1 MSLRLLILILC
12 SLLGF
17 TVKAQQYRFADIELT
32 AKTKKTPFEVAE
44 VQVDSITGR
53 ITITGKVDP
62 KTGIAPKVTL
72 PKGRDYV
79 ITDSQGKVYQLDES
93 GKVTAKGTREQGTQL
108 AQQAGK
114 GDSKNPPISNKHFK
128 VEWLFNDELANDT
141 NGEIP
146 YKALVKG
153 KTSSFELRIHPADTT
168 QYDFFFHTENGV
180 KVEAES
186 KGEGLY
192 KITRK
197 GAFDFA
203 QEELWV
209 VAKEKKDKKGKKEEL
224 IGKCI
229 LVHLSPK
236 EVNVALIPT
245 QSGQNLQEAIAQ
257 VQQIYEKVGVTLHI
271 TTEKPFDISDQLKN
285 GTLPTENEF
294 GDLSTYSP
302 EQNAVIAKFTTN
314 RKPKDNTYY
323 IFLVND
329 GTGDHGYMRLGGQ
342 YGFVYSTNA
351 RTIAHELGHGIF
363 KLEHPFK
370 GKNADKGKTTA
381 LMDYNEGQDF
391 FYRDWKQ
398 INDPKVKLYAFQK
411 QSEGELKG
419 GVVIIAGSTDG
430 SSIKFD
436 ITKSCKSFF
445 VANKIVSFNDNEI
458 EKIKELSISK
468 SGVLQYVTDEKDN
481 KYYPTQYVETKNN
494 EIKARGGIAFLL
506 CTDCIDG
513 VTTVNRSKVYSNI
526 DRKYIIADF
535 TNRGKDCLEGEEILV
550 REGNTYICKTLS
562 KRDCSL
568 NKGLNIGNGNGNG
581 GTVYSLIADE
591 KLSKNLA
598 EKLYS
603 IVAKNTKN
611 TITGE
616 NHHLN
621 TRILL
626 SHKNILEN
634 TAKIAVHNENGKAQL
649 HVGNEKVAINPDE
662 IVFWIEYDGS
672 NKKISVKEVVV
683 GDNFDQNLRKTLK
696 QWDEKFQYEQAS
708 FFGKLFYIG
717 KDLTDFGFT
726 AAYDLFDM
734 LGSGIG
740 KLKIPESVWD
750 CKASNYNPIYAEVF
764 SYLNLSGYVNLI
776 TEQIAGEESNL
787 SKAQKE
793 ASQANFALFCGMYNG
808 LIDVVKTVPDLGKLL
823 SSFGS
828 SKGRENN
835 SKFVQQLENIEVTD
849 DNGNVIYGKGLGF
862 GKLWFLFK
870 EGISDQFSKD
880 NPCKKN
886 EFIGSIAGPI
896 IVLCFGDVAASE
908 SVLAKIGSTSLKAL
922 QFCNRIGDPLRYI
935 GISIRYVKNA
945 SGKLL
950 IVFRNATGKVAERL
964 ESGLYRVR
972 VLVNNTERLEDVSE
986 DVAEE
991 LFNGRTAPIGGDTN
1005 ARLAHT
1011 AEDIAEDTAE
1021 KVTKELLE
1029 KAESLVK
1036 KARSEASK
1044 FANDSK
1050 VINKVAEFLSNKKA
1064 LEAIGGEEG
1073 LEAIIRANVRAGC
1086 STCGK
1091 ATTSFLKNMDEYL
1104 DDVLDFVSKYKEV
1117 DGFDDVIREL
1127 KKLNKDNSPN
1137 YAVEGAAFML
1147 SKMRKTSEITPQ
1159 SVKRFDAR
1167 FESKEIDCSNC
1178 RFDIELFQKNVGD
1191 LKYLEY
1197 KSYID
1202 ASKISLNQFQ
1212 SYLQSVNT
1220 LGELR
1225 YVFDISKISASKIKG
1240 GIKKFFTN
1248 NEDEIFK
1255 TIWKNKN
1262 LRDNLFNT
1270 SNYPKNISQ
1279 NKLKE
1284 LMKEDFHQLISKQES
1299 QLYKIIKVE

>member
-1 MSLRLLILILC
+1 MDIDRVKSIYSKIGVTLDITWAAPFDITPYLTNGVLETKDVFGDLTDYSPSQQALINAY
-12 SLLGF
+12 
-17 TVKAQQYRFADIELT
+17 KA
-32 AKTKKTPFEVAE
+32 
-44 VQVDSITGR
+44 
-53 ITITGKVDP
+53 TGKV
-62 KTGIAPKVTL
+62 T
-72 PKGRDYV
+72 
-79 ITDSQGKVYQLDES
+79 
-93 GKVTAKGTREQGTQL
+93 
-108 AQQAGK
+108 
-114 GDSKNPPISNKHFK
+114 
-128 VEWLFNDELANDT
+128 NDT
-141 NGEIP
+141 YYVFITNA
-146 YKALVKG
+146 K
-153 KTSSFELRIHPADTT
+153 SST
-168 QYDFFFHTENGV
+168 
-180 KVEAES
+180 
-186 KGEGLY
+186 
-192 KITRK
+192 
-197 GAFDFA
+197 
-203 QEELWV
+203 
-209 VAKEKKDKKGKKEEL
+209 
-224 IGKCI
+224 
-229 LVHLSPK
+229 
-236 EVNVALIPT
+236 
-245 QSGQNLQEAIAQ
+245 GQ
-257 VQQIYEKVGVTLHI
+257 G
-271 TTEKPFDISDQLKN
+271 
-285 GTLPTENEF
+285 
-294 GDLSTYSP
+294 
-302 EQNAVIAKFTTN
+302 
-314 RKPKDNTYY
+314 
-323 IFLVND
+323 
-329 GTGDHGYMRLGGQ
+329 GYMALGGQ
-342 YGFVYSTNA
+342 FGFVFDQTE
-351 RTIAHELGHGIF
+351 RTLAHELGHGIF
-363 KLEHPFK
+363 KLAHPFK
-370 GKNADKGKTTA
+370 KKQQGNVPS
-381 LMDYNEGQDF
+381 LMDYTSDENLLF
-391 FYRDWKQ
+391 ADWKQ
-398 INDPKVKLYAFQK
+398 INDPAFKIGIFQG

-445 VANKIVSFNDNEI
+445 VANKIVSFNDNET

-550 REGNTYICKTLS
+550 REGDTYICKTLS

-581 GTVYSLIADE
+581 GTIYSLIADE

-603 IVAKNTKN
+603 IVARNTTN

-634 TAKIAVHNENGKAQL
+634 TAKISVHNENGKDQL
-649 HVGNEKVAINPDE
+649 YVGNEKVAINPDE

-672 NKKISVKEVVV
+672 NDKISVKEVVV
-683 GDNFDQNLRKTLK
+683 GDNFDQDLRKTLK

-717 KDLTDFGFT
+717 KDITDFHFT
-726 AAYDLFDM
+726 VFYDLFDM

-823 SSFGS
+823 YSFGS
-828 SKGRENN
+828 SKGRANN

-922 QFCNRIGDPLRYI
+922 QFCDRIADPFRYM
-935 GISIRYVKNA
+935 GISIRYIKNA

-1011 AEDIAEDTAE
+1011 AEDTAE

-1147 SKMRKTSEITPQ
+1147 GKMRKTSEITPQ

>member
-1 MSLRLLILILC
+1 MDIDRVKSIYSKIGVTLDITWAAPFDITPYLTNGVLETKDVFGDLTDYSPSQQALINAY
-12 SLLGF
+12 
-17 TVKAQQYRFADIELT
+17 KA
-32 AKTKKTPFEVAE
+32 
-44 VQVDSITGR
+44 
-53 ITITGKVDP
+53 TGKV
-62 KTGIAPKVTL
+62 T
-72 PKGRDYV
+72 
-79 ITDSQGKVYQLDES
+79 
-93 GKVTAKGTREQGTQL
+93 
-108 AQQAGK
+108 
-114 GDSKNPPISNKHFK
+114 
-128 VEWLFNDELANDT
+128 NDT
-141 NGEIP
+141 YYVFITNA
-146 YKALVKG
+146 K
-153 KTSSFELRIHPADTT
+153 SST
-168 QYDFFFHTENGV
+168 
-180 KVEAES
+180 
-186 KGEGLY
+186 
-192 KITRK
+192 
-197 GAFDFA
+197 
-203 QEELWV
+203 
-209 VAKEKKDKKGKKEEL
+209 
-224 IGKCI
+224 
-229 LVHLSPK
+229 
-236 EVNVALIPT
+236 
-245 QSGQNLQEAIAQ
+245 GQ
-257 VQQIYEKVGVTLHI
+257 G
-271 TTEKPFDISDQLKN
+271 
-285 GTLPTENEF
+285 
-294 GDLSTYSP
+294 
-302 EQNAVIAKFTTN
+302 
-314 RKPKDNTYY
+314 
-323 IFLVND
+323 
-329 GTGDHGYMRLGGQ
+329 GYMALGGQ
-342 YGFVYSTNA
+342 FGFVFDQTE
-351 RTIAHELGHGIF
+351 RTLAHELGHGIF
-363 KLEHPFK
+363 KLAHPFK
-370 GKNADKGKTTA
+370 KKQQGNVPS
-381 LMDYNEGQDF
+381 LMDYTSDENLLF
-391 FYRDWKQ
+391 ADWKQ
-398 INDPKVKLYAFQK
+398 INDPAFKIGIFQG

-445 VANKIVSFNDNEI
+445 VANKIVSFNDNET

-468 SGVLQYVTDEKDN
+468 SGFLQYVTDEKDN

-535 TNRGKDCLEGEEILV
+535 TNRGKDCLQGEEILV
-550 REGNTYICKTLS
+550 REGDTYICKTLS

-581 GTVYSLIADE
+581 GTIYSLIADE

-603 IVAKNTKN
+603 IVARNTTN

-634 TAKIAVHNENGKAQL
+634 TAKISVHNENGKDQL
-649 HVGNEKVAINPDE
+649 YVGNEKVAINPDE

-672 NKKISVKEVVV
+672 NDKISVKEVVV
-683 GDNFDQNLRKTLK
+683 GDNFDQDLRKTLK

-717 KDLTDFGFT
+717 KDITDFHFT
-726 AAYDLFDM
+726 VFYDLFDM

-823 SSFGS
+823 YSFGS
-828 SKGRENN
+828 SKGRANN

-922 QFCNRIGDPLRYI
+922 QFCDRIADPFRYM
-935 GISIRYVKNA
+935 GISIRYIKNA

-1011 AEDIAEDTAE
+1011 AEDTAE

-1147 SKMRKTSEITPQ
+1147 GKMRKTSEITPQ

-1225 YVFDISKISASKIKG
+1225 YVFDISKISASKTKG

>member
-1 MSLRLLILILC
+1 M
-12 SLLGF
+12 
-17 TVKAQQYRFADIELT
+17 
-32 AKTKKTPFEVAE
+32 
-44 VQVDSITGR
+44 
-53 ITITGKVDP
+53 
-62 KTGIAPKVTL
+62 
-72 PKGRDYV
+72 
-79 ITDSQGKVYQLDES
+79 
-93 GKVTAKGTREQGTQL
+93 
-108 AQQAGK
+108 
-114 GDSKNPPISNKHFK
+114 
-128 VEWLFNDELANDT
+128 
-141 NGEIP
+141 
-146 YKALVKG
+146 
-153 KTSSFELRIHPADTT
+153 
-168 QYDFFFHTENGV
+168 
-180 KVEAES
+180 
-186 KGEGLY
+186 
-192 KITRK
+192 
-197 GAFDFA
+197 
-203 QEELWV
+203 
-209 VAKEKKDKKGKKEEL
+209 
-224 IGKCI
+224 
-229 LVHLSPK
+229 
-236 EVNVALIPT
+236 
-245 QSGQNLQEAIAQ
+245 
-257 VQQIYEKVGVTLHI
+257 
-271 TTEKPFDISDQLKN
+271 
-285 GTLPTENEF
+285 PTENEF

-314 RKPKDNTYY
+314 RKPKENTYY

-329 GTGDHGYMRLGGQ
+329 GTGNHGYMRLGGQ
-342 YGFVYSTNA
+342 YGFVYLSPTLSQGEGVA

-568 NKGLNIGNGNGNG
+568 NKGLNIGSGNGNG
-581 GTVYSLIADE
+581 GTIYSLIADE

-634 TAKIAVHNENGKAQL
+634 TAKISVHNENGKDQL
-649 HVGNEKVAINPDE
+649 YVGNEKVAINPDE

-672 NKKISVKEVVV
+672 DKKISVKEVVV

-776 TEQIAGEESNL
+776 TEQIAGKESNL

-828 SKGRENN
+828 SKGRANN
-835 SKFVQQLENIEVTD
+835 SKFVQQLENIEITD

-896 IVLCFGDVAASE
+896 IVLCFGDVAAGE

-922 QFCNRIGDPLRYI
+922 QFCDRLTDPFRYM
-935 GISIRYVKNA
+935 GISIRYIKNA

-1021 KVTKELLE
+1021 KTAKEVAEEYAKSERLLRE
-1029 KAESLVK
+1029 RVDNPDSSNALFRNAEAVNALTRLRNNPILRK
-1036 KARSEASK
+1036 LGLTDEIASK
-1044 FANDSK
+1044 LKGAENLSFTQIIDNLENFARKIVDNNVELKDFNKVLRQLTEGGGKSDGANWVITYITKHIGEFKGRKLVFEEFNSTTLGGRFIDVTDETIVRSK
-1050 VINKVAEFLSNKKA
+1050 VFYEFKSVKTVPPKDFTEQFMKDLSNADNLSQIKWIFNGSKNPVDFKKNM
-1064 LEAIGGEEG
+1064 LEAIDKLPLTED
-1073 LEAIIRANVRAGC
+1073 LARKFLQNVR
-1086 STCGK
+1086 K
-1091 ATTSFLKNMDEYL
+1091 PNKQKLLE
-1104 DDVLDFVSKYKEV
+1104 
-1117 DGFDDVIREL
+1117 EL
-1127 KKLNKDNSPN
+1127 NSN
-1137 YAVEGAAFML
+1137 FEKIFIL
-1147 SKMRKTSEITPQ
+1147 
-1159 SVKRFDAR
+1159 VK
-1167 FESKEIDCSNC
+1167 
-1178 RFDIELFQKNVGD
+1178 
-1191 LKYLEY
+1191 
-1197 KSYID
+1197 
-1202 ASKISLNQFQ
+1202 
-1212 SYLQSVNT
+1212 
-1220 LGELR
+1220 
-1225 YVFDISKISASKIKG
+1225 
-1240 GIKKFFTN
+1240 
-1248 NEDEIFK
+1248 
-1255 TIWKNKN
+1255 
-1262 LRDNLFNT
+1262 
-1270 SNYPKNISQ
+1270 
-1279 NKLKE
+1279 
-1284 LMKEDFHQLISKQES
+1284 
-1299 QLYKIIKVE
+1299 

>member
-1 MSLRLLILILC
+1 M
-12 SLLGF
+12 
-17 TVKAQQYRFADIELT
+17 
-32 AKTKKTPFEVAE
+32 
-44 VQVDSITGR
+44 
-53 ITITGKVDP
+53 
-62 KTGIAPKVTL
+62 
-72 PKGRDYV
+72 
-79 ITDSQGKVYQLDES
+79 
-93 GKVTAKGTREQGTQL
+93 
-108 AQQAGK
+108 
-114 GDSKNPPISNKHFK
+114 
-128 VEWLFNDELANDT
+128 
-141 NGEIP
+141 
-146 YKALVKG
+146 
-153 KTSSFELRIHPADTT
+153 
-168 QYDFFFHTENGV
+168 
-180 KVEAES
+180 
-186 KGEGLY
+186 
-192 KITRK
+192 
-197 GAFDFA
+197 
-203 QEELWV
+203 
-209 VAKEKKDKKGKKEEL
+209 
-224 IGKCI
+224 
-229 LVHLSPK
+229 
-236 EVNVALIPT
+236 
-245 QSGQNLQEAIAQ
+245 
-257 VQQIYEKVGVTLHI
+257 
-271 TTEKPFDISDQLKN
+271 
-285 GTLPTENEF
+285 PTENEF

-342 YGFVYSTNA
+342 YGFVYSANA

-468 SGVLQYVTDEKDN
+468 NGVLQYVTDEKDN

-611 TITGE
+611 SITGE

-626 SHKNILEN
+626 SHKNILAN
-634 TAKIAVHNENGKAQL
+634 TAKISVHNENGKDQL
-649 HVGNEKVAINPDE
+649 YVGNEKVAINPDE
-662 IVFWIEYDGS
+662 IVFWIEYDSS
-672 NKKISVKEVVV
+672 NDKISVKEVVV
-683 GDNFDQNLRKTLK
+683 GDNLDQDLRKTLK

-717 KDLTDFGFT
+717 KDITDFHFT
-726 AAYDLFDM
+726 AFYDLFDM

-828 SKGRENN
+828 SKGRANN

-849 DNGNVIYGKGLGF
+849 DEGNVIYSKGLGF

-908 SVLAKIGSTSLKAL
+908 SIIAKIGSTSLKAL
-922 QFCNRIGDPLRYI
+922 QFCDRIADPFRYM
-935 GISIRYVKNA
+935 GISIRYIKNA
-945 SGKLL
+945 SGKLM

-964 ESGLYRVR
+964 QNGLYRVR

-986 DVAEE
+986 NVAEE

-1021 KVTKELLE
+1021 KTAKEVAEEYAKSERLLR
-1029 KAESLVK
+1029 ESVNN
-1036 KARSEASK
+1036 SEASNAL
-1044 FANDSK
+1044 FN
-1050 VINKVAEFLSNKKA
+1050 NKNAVNALTKA
-1064 LEAIGGEEG
+1064 RNNPI
-1073 LEAIIRANVRAGC
+1073 
-1086 STCGK
+1086 
-1091 ATTSFLKNMDEYL
+1091 
-1104 DDVLDFVSKYKEV
+1104 
-1117 DGFDDVIREL
+1117 L
-1127 KKLNKDNSPN
+1127 KKLGFTDEILASLRASGKGEFSYEKILDKLLSIAKKIEDNPNTTLEDFYEKVIYKLNKNSKATNSQRIGAEGVLKAVDDEFDNLLKGKI
-1137 YAVEGAAFML
+1137 V
-1147 SKMRKTSEITPQ
+1147 
-1159 SVKRFDAR
+1159 R
-1167 FESKEIDCSNC
+1167 FENSVENIRGTKSYEDLNVEIVTFDGTKTAYRIEVKNCPTCVDTNIIREQFIERDLFNATDISQIKWRIYGQNFTKQHFEKFLKENKEAIKKLGKEKISKLLKEN
-1178 RFDIELFQKNVGD
+1178 KMD
-1191 LKYLEY
+1191 LKMTIENYTDRL
-1197 KSYID
+1197 I
-1202 ASKISLNQFQ
+1202 N
-1212 SYLQSVNT
+1212 
-1220 LGELR
+1220 ELIEKN
-1225 YVFDISKISASKIKG
+1225 YVQ
-1240 GIKKFFTN
+1240 
-1248 NEDEIFK
+1248 IF
-1255 TIWKNKN
+1255 
-1262 LRDNLFNT
+1262 L
-1270 SNYPKNISQ
+1270 
-1279 NKLKE
+1279 
-1284 LMKEDFHQLISKQES
+1284 
-1299 QLYKIIKVE
+1299 

>member
-1 MSLRLLILILC
+1 M
-12 SLLGF
+12 
-17 TVKAQQYRFADIELT
+17 
-32 AKTKKTPFEVAE
+32 
-44 VQVDSITGR
+44 
-53 ITITGKVDP
+53 
-62 KTGIAPKVTL
+62 
-72 PKGRDYV
+72 
-79 ITDSQGKVYQLDES
+79 
-93 GKVTAKGTREQGTQL
+93 
-108 AQQAGK
+108 
-114 GDSKNPPISNKHFK
+114 
-128 VEWLFNDELANDT
+128 
-141 NGEIP
+141 
-146 YKALVKG
+146 
-153 KTSSFELRIHPADTT
+153 
-168 QYDFFFHTENGV
+168 
-180 KVEAES
+180 
-186 KGEGLY
+186 
-192 KITRK
+192 
-197 GAFDFA
+197 
-203 QEELWV
+203 
-209 VAKEKKDKKGKKEEL
+209 
-224 IGKCI
+224 
-229 LVHLSPK
+229 
-236 EVNVALIPT
+236 
-245 QSGQNLQEAIAQ
+245 
-257 VQQIYEKVGVTLHI
+257 
-271 TTEKPFDISDQLKN
+271 
-285 GTLPTENEF
+285 PTENEF

-302 EQNAVIAKFTTN
+302 EQNAVIAKFATN

-329 GTGDHGYMRLGGQ
+329 GTGNHGYMRLGGQ
-342 YGFVYSTNA
+342 YGFVYSANA

-370 GKNADKGKTTA
+370 GKNADKGKTSA

-562 KRDCSL
+562 KKDCSL
-568 NKGLNIGNGNGNG
+568 NKGLNIGNGNGNS
-581 GTVYSLIADE
+581 GTIYSLIADE

-603 IVAKNTKN
+603 IVSKNTKN
-611 TITGE
+611 SITGE

-626 SHKNILEN
+626 SDKNILAN
-634 TAKIAVHNENGKAQL
+634 TAKISVHNENGKDQL
-649 HVGNEKVAINPDE
+649 YVGNEKVAINPDE

-672 NKKISVKEVVV
+672 DKKISVKEVVV
-683 GDNFDQNLRKTLK
+683 GDNFDQNLRKILK

-740 KLKIPESVWD
+740 KLKIPESVWN

-835 SKFVQQLENIEVTD
+835 SKFVQRLENIEVTD

-1011 AEDIAEDTAE
+1011 AEDTAE
-1021 KVTKELLE
+1021 KTAKEVAEEYAKSEKLLRE
-1029 KAESLVK
+1029 RVDNPDSSNALFRNAEAVNALTRLRNNPILRK
-1036 KARSEASK
+1036 LGLTDEIASK
-1044 FANDSK
+1044 LKGAENLSFTQIIDNLENFARKIVDNNVELKDFNKVLRQLTEGGGKSDGANWVITYITKHIGEFKGRKLVFEEFNSTTLGGRFIDVTDETIVRSK
-1050 VINKVAEFLSNKKA
+1050 VFYEFKSVKTVPPKDFTEQFMKDLSNADNLSQIKWIFNGSKNPVDFKKNM
-1064 LEAIGGEEG
+1064 LEAIDKLPLTEN
-1073 LEAIIRANVRAGC
+1073 LAKKILRTVDNP
-1086 STCGK
+1086 
-1091 ATTSFLKNMDEYL
+1091 TSKD
-1104 DDVLDFVSKYKEV
+1104 
-1117 DGFDDVIREL
+1117 L
-1127 KKLNKDNSPN
+1127 KKHLIKN
-1137 YAVEGAAFML
+1137 
-1147 SKMRKTSEITPQ
+1147 
-1159 SVKRFDAR
+1159 
-1167 FESKEIDCSNC
+1167 FE
-1178 RFDIELFQKNVGD
+1178 V
-1191 LKYLEY
+1191 
-1197 KSYID
+1197 
-1202 ASKISLNQFQ
+1202 
-1212 SYLQSVNT
+1212 
-1220 LGELR
+1220 
-1225 YVFDISKISASKIKG
+1225 
-1240 GIKKFFTN
+1240 
-1248 NEDEIFK
+1248 IFK
-1255 TIWKNKN
+1255 
-1262 LRDNLFNT
+1262 
-1270 SNYPKNISQ
+1270 
-1279 NKLKE
+1279 
-1284 LMKEDFHQLISKQES
+1284 
-1299 QLYKIIKVE
+1299 KID

>member
-1 MSLRLLILILC
+1 MPTSENTSMDIDRVKSIYSKIGVTLDITWAAPFDITPYLTNGVLETKDVFGDLTDYSPSQQALINAY
-12 SLLGF
+12 
-17 TVKAQQYRFADIELT
+17 KA
-32 AKTKKTPFEVAE
+32 
-44 VQVDSITGR
+44 
-53 ITITGKVDP
+53 TGKV
-62 KTGIAPKVTL
+62 T
-72 PKGRDYV
+72 
-79 ITDSQGKVYQLDES
+79 
-93 GKVTAKGTREQGTQL
+93 
-108 AQQAGK
+108 
-114 GDSKNPPISNKHFK
+114 
-128 VEWLFNDELANDT
+128 NDT
-141 NGEIP
+141 YYVFITNA
-146 YKALVKG
+146 K
-153 KTSSFELRIHPADTT
+153 SST
-168 QYDFFFHTENGV
+168 
-180 KVEAES
+180 
-186 KGEGLY
+186 
-192 KITRK
+192 
-197 GAFDFA
+197 
-203 QEELWV
+203 
-209 VAKEKKDKKGKKEEL
+209 
-224 IGKCI
+224 
-229 LVHLSPK
+229 
-236 EVNVALIPT
+236 
-245 QSGQNLQEAIAQ
+245 GQ
-257 VQQIYEKVGVTLHI
+257 G
-271 TTEKPFDISDQLKN
+271 
-285 GTLPTENEF
+285 
-294 GDLSTYSP
+294 
-302 EQNAVIAKFTTN
+302 
-314 RKPKDNTYY
+314 
-323 IFLVND
+323 
-329 GTGDHGYMRLGGQ
+329 GYMALGGQ
-342 YGFVYSTNA
+342 FGFVFDQTE
-351 RTIAHELGHGIF
+351 RTLAHELGHGIF
-363 KLEHPFK
+363 KLAHPFK
-370 GKNADKGKTTA
+370 KKQQGNVPS
-381 LMDYNEGQDF
+381 LMDYTSDENLLF
-391 FYRDWKQ
+391 ADWKQ
-398 INDPKVKLYAFQK
+398 INDPAFKIGIFQG

-445 VANKIVSFNDNEI
+445 VANKIVSFNDNET

-550 REGNTYICKTLS
+550 REGDTYICKTLS

-581 GTVYSLIADE
+581 GTIYSLIADE

-603 IVAKNTKN
+603 IVARNTTN

-634 TAKIAVHNENGKAQL
+634 TAKISVHNENGKDQL
-649 HVGNEKVAINPDE
+649 YVGNEKVAINPDE

-672 NKKISVKEVVV
+672 NDKISVKEVVV
-683 GDNFDQNLRKTLK
+683 GDNFDQDLRKTLK

-717 KDLTDFGFT
+717 KDITDFHFT
-726 AAYDLFDM
+726 VFYDLFDM

-823 SSFGS
+823 YSFGS
-828 SKGRENN
+828 SKGRANN

-922 QFCNRIGDPLRYI
+922 QFCDRIADPFRYM
-935 GISIRYVKNA
+935 GISIRYIKNA

-1011 AEDIAEDTAE
+1011 AEDTAE

-1147 SKMRKTSEITPQ
+1147 GKMRKTSEITPQ

>member
-1 MSLRLLILILC
+1 M
-12 SLLGF
+12 
-17 TVKAQQYRFADIELT
+17 
-32 AKTKKTPFEVAE
+32 
-44 VQVDSITGR
+44 
-53 ITITGKVDP
+53 
-62 KTGIAPKVTL
+62 
-72 PKGRDYV
+72 
-79 ITDSQGKVYQLDES
+79 
-93 GKVTAKGTREQGTQL
+93 
-108 AQQAGK
+108 
-114 GDSKNPPISNKHFK
+114 
-128 VEWLFNDELANDT
+128 
-141 NGEIP
+141 
-146 YKALVKG
+146 
-153 KTSSFELRIHPADTT
+153 
-168 QYDFFFHTENGV
+168 
-180 KVEAES
+180 
-186 KGEGLY
+186 
-192 KITRK
+192 
-197 GAFDFA
+197 
-203 QEELWV
+203 
-209 VAKEKKDKKGKKEEL
+209 
-224 IGKCI
+224 
-229 LVHLSPK
+229 
-236 EVNVALIPT
+236 
-245 QSGQNLQEAIAQ
+245 
-257 VQQIYEKVGVTLHI
+257 
-271 TTEKPFDISDQLKN
+271 
-285 GTLPTENEF
+285 PTENEF

-302 EQNAVIAKFTTN
+302 EQNAVIAKFATN
-314 RKPKDNTYY
+314 RKPKENTYY

-363 KLEHPFK
+363 KLEHPLK

-411 QSEGELKG
+411 QSEGELEDGK
-419 GVVIIAGSTDG
+419 VIIAGNTDEN
-430 SSIKFD
+430 SNKFD
-436 ITKSCKSFF
+436 IENSCNRFF
-445 VANKIVSFNDNEI
+445 IGNKIAHFSSEEI
-458 EKIKELSISK
+458 KKINKLSITEA
-468 SGVLQYVTDEKDN
+468 GHLQYVTDVEGKT
-481 KYYPTQYVETKNN
+481 YVLTQYVETENQHI
-494 EIKARGGIAFLL
+494 ERRGAFGRLVYL
-506 CTDCIDG
+506 DCIDKVFQG
-513 VTTVNRSKVYSNI
+513 AKKTEGTIENEATIEFIDKTKVYSNI
-526 DRKYIIADF
+526 NKKYIIATF
-535 TNRGKDCLEGEEILV
+535 ASREECTEGKKILV

-581 GTVYSLIADE
+581 GTIYSLIADE

-603 IVAKNTKN
+603 IVAKNTTN

-634 TAKIAVHNENGKAQL
+634 TAKISVHNENGKDQL
-649 HVGNEKVAINPDE
+649 YVGNEKVAINPDE

-672 NKKISVKEVVV
+672 DKKISVKEVVV

-717 KDLTDFGFT
+717 KDITDFHFT
-726 AAYDLFDM
+726 AFYDLFDM

-740 KLKIPESVWD
+740 KLKIPESVWN

-849 DNGNVIYGKGLGF
+849 DNGNVYGKGLGF

-986 DVAEE
+986 DIAEE

-1021 KVTKELLE
+1021 KTAKEVAEEYAKSEKLLRE
-1029 KAESLVK
+1029 RVDNPDSSNALFRNAEAVNALTRLRNNPILRK
-1036 KARSEASK
+1036 LGLTDEIASK
-1044 FANDSK
+1044 LKGAENLSFTQIIDNLENFARKIVDNNVELKDFNKVLRQLTEGGGKSDGANWVITYITKHIGEFKGRKLVFEEFNSTNLGGRFIDVTDETIVRSK
-1050 VINKVAEFLSNKKA
+1050 VFYEFKSVKTVPPKDFAEQFMKDLSNADNLSQIKWIFNGSKNPVDFKKNM
-1064 LEAIGGEEG
+1064 LEAIDKLPLTENLAVKLIQE
-1073 LEAIIRANVRAGC
+1073 
-1086 STCGK
+1086 
-1091 ATTSFLKNMDEYL
+1091 KNINKLRRYL
-1104 DDVLDFVSKYKEV
+1104 
-1117 DGFDDVIREL
+1117 
-1127 KKLNKDNSPN
+1127 KDNL
-1137 YAVEGAAFML
+1137 E
-1147 SKMRKTSEITPQ
+1147 
-1159 SVKRFDAR
+1159 
-1167 FESKEIDCSNC
+1167 
-1178 RFDIELFQKNVGD
+1178 DIFL
-1191 LKYLEY
+1191 LK
-1197 KSYID
+1197 
-1202 ASKISLNQFQ
+1202 
-1212 SYLQSVNT
+1212 
-1220 LGELR
+1220 
-1225 YVFDISKISASKIKG
+1225 
-1240 GIKKFFTN
+1240 
-1248 NEDEIFK
+1248 
-1255 TIWKNKN
+1255 
-1262 LRDNLFNT
+1262 
-1270 SNYPKNISQ
+1270 
-1279 NKLKE
+1279 
-1284 LMKEDFHQLISKQES
+1284 
-1299 QLYKIIKVE
+1299 

>member
-1 MSLRLLILILC
+1 M
-12 SLLGF
+12 
-17 TVKAQQYRFADIELT
+17 
-32 AKTKKTPFEVAE
+32 
-44 VQVDSITGR
+44 
-53 ITITGKVDP
+53 
-62 KTGIAPKVTL
+62 
-72 PKGRDYV
+72 
-79 ITDSQGKVYQLDES
+79 
-93 GKVTAKGTREQGTQL
+93 
-108 AQQAGK
+108 
-114 GDSKNPPISNKHFK
+114 
-128 VEWLFNDELANDT
+128 
-141 NGEIP
+141 
-146 YKALVKG
+146 
-153 KTSSFELRIHPADTT
+153 
-168 QYDFFFHTENGV
+168 
-180 KVEAES
+180 
-186 KGEGLY
+186 
-192 KITRK
+192 
-197 GAFDFA
+197 
-203 QEELWV
+203 
-209 VAKEKKDKKGKKEEL
+209 
-224 IGKCI
+224 
-229 LVHLSPK
+229 
-236 EVNVALIPT
+236 
-245 QSGQNLQEAIAQ
+245 
-257 VQQIYEKVGVTLHI
+257 
-271 TTEKPFDISDQLKN
+271 
-285 GTLPTENEF
+285 PTENEF

-314 RKPKDNTYY
+314 RKPKENTYY

-411 QSEGELKG
+411 QSEGELEDGK
-419 GVVIIAGSTDG
+419 VIIAGNTDEN
-430 SSIKFD
+430 SNKFD
-436 ITKSCKSFF
+436 IENSCNRFF
-445 VANKIVSFNDNEI
+445 IGNKIAHFSSEEI
-458 EKIKELSISK
+458 KKINKLSITEA
-468 SGVLQYVTDEKDN
+468 GHLQYVTDVEGKT
-481 KYYPTQYVETKNN
+481 YVLTQYVETENQHI
-494 EIKARGGIAFLL
+494 ERRGAFGRLVYL
-506 CTDCIDG
+506 DCIDKVFQG
-513 VTTVNRSKVYSNI
+513 AKKTEGTIENEATIEFIDKTKVYSNI
-526 DRKYIIADF
+526 NKKYIIATF
-535 TNRGKDCLEGEEILV
+535 ASREECTEGKKILV

-581 GTVYSLIADE
+581 GTIYSLIADE

-603 IVAKNTKN
+603 IVAKNTTN

-634 TAKIAVHNENGKAQL
+634 TAKISVHNENGKDQL
-649 HVGNEKVAINPDE
+649 YVGNEKVAINPDE

-672 NKKISVKEVVV
+672 DKKISVKEVVV

-717 KDLTDFGFT
+717 KDITDFHFT
-726 AAYDLFDM
+726 AFYDLFDM

-740 KLKIPESVWD
+740 KLKIPESVWN

-849 DNGNVIYGKGLGF
+849 DNGNVYGKGLGF

-986 DVAEE
+986 DIAEE

-1021 KVTKELLE
+1021 KTAKEVAEEYAKSEKLLRE
-1029 KAESLVK
+1029 RVDNPDSSNALFRNAEAVNALTRLRNNPILRK
-1036 KARSEASK
+1036 LGLTDEIASK
-1044 FANDSK
+1044 LKGAENLSFTQIIDNLENFARKIVDNNVELKDFNKVLRQLTEGGGKSDGANWVITYITKHIGEFKGRKLVFEEFNSTNLGGRFIDVTDETIVRSK
-1050 VINKVAEFLSNKKA
+1050 VFYEFKSVKTVPPKDFAEQFMKDLSNADNLSQIKWIFNGSKNPVDFKKNM
-1064 LEAIGGEEG
+1064 LEAIDKLPLTENLAVKLIQE
-1073 LEAIIRANVRAGC
+1073 
-1086 STCGK
+1086 
-1091 ATTSFLKNMDEYL
+1091 KNINKLRRYL
-1104 DDVLDFVSKYKEV
+1104 
-1117 DGFDDVIREL
+1117 
-1127 KKLNKDNSPN
+1127 KDNL
-1137 YAVEGAAFML
+1137 E
-1147 SKMRKTSEITPQ
+1147 
-1159 SVKRFDAR
+1159 
-1167 FESKEIDCSNC
+1167 
-1178 RFDIELFQKNVGD
+1178 DIFL
-1191 LKYLEY
+1191 LK
-1197 KSYID
+1197 
-1202 ASKISLNQFQ
+1202 
-1212 SYLQSVNT
+1212 
-1220 LGELR
+1220 
-1225 YVFDISKISASKIKG
+1225 
-1240 GIKKFFTN
+1240 
-1248 NEDEIFK
+1248 
-1255 TIWKNKN
+1255 
-1262 LRDNLFNT
+1262 
-1270 SNYPKNISQ
+1270 
-1279 NKLKE
+1279 
-1284 LMKEDFHQLISKQES
+1284 
-1299 QLYKIIKVE
+1299 

>member
-1 MSLRLLILILC
+1 M
-12 SLLGF
+12 
-17 TVKAQQYRFADIELT
+17 
-32 AKTKKTPFEVAE
+32 
-44 VQVDSITGR
+44 
-53 ITITGKVDP
+53 
-62 KTGIAPKVTL
+62 
-72 PKGRDYV
+72 
-79 ITDSQGKVYQLDES
+79 
-93 GKVTAKGTREQGTQL
+93 
-108 AQQAGK
+108 
-114 GDSKNPPISNKHFK
+114 
-128 VEWLFNDELANDT
+128 
-141 NGEIP
+141 
-146 YKALVKG
+146 
-153 KTSSFELRIHPADTT
+153 
-168 QYDFFFHTENGV
+168 
-180 KVEAES
+180 
-186 KGEGLY
+186 
-192 KITRK
+192 
-197 GAFDFA
+197 
-203 QEELWV
+203 
-209 VAKEKKDKKGKKEEL
+209 
-224 IGKCI
+224 
-229 LVHLSPK
+229 
-236 EVNVALIPT
+236 
-245 QSGQNLQEAIAQ
+245 
-257 VQQIYEKVGVTLHI
+257 
-271 TTEKPFDISDQLKN
+271 
-285 GTLPTENEF
+285 PTENEF

-302 EQNAVIAKFTTN
+302 EQNAVIAKFATN

-342 YGFVYSTNA
+342 YGFVYLSPTLSQGEGVA

-411 QSEGELKG
+411 QSEGELEDGK
-419 GVVIIAGSTDG
+419 VIIAGSTDEN
-430 SSIKFD
+430 SNKFD
-436 ITKSCKSFF
+436 IENSCNRFF
-445 VANKIVSFNDNEI
+445 IGNKIAHFSSEEI
-458 EKIKELSISK
+458 KKINELSITE
-468 SGVLQYVTDEKDN
+468 SGHLQYVTDVEGKT
-481 KYYPTQYVETKNN
+481 YILTQYVETENQH
-494 EIKARGGIAFLL
+494 IKRRGAFGRLV
-506 CTDCIDG
+506 CIECIDKVFQG
-513 VTTVNRSKVYSNI
+513 AGKTEGTVKNEATIEIIDKTKIYSNI
-526 DRKYIIADF
+526 NKKYIIATFASREDC
-535 TNRGKDCLEGEEILV
+535 TEGKEILV

-568 NKGLNIGNGNGNG
+568 NKGLNIGSGNGNG
-581 GTVYSLIADE
+581 GTIYSLIADE

-611 TITGE
+611 SITGE

-634 TAKIAVHNENGKAQL
+634 TAKISVHNENGKDQL
-649 HVGNEKVAINPDE
+649 YVGNEKVAINPDE

-750 CKASNYNPIYAEVF
+750 CKSSNYNPIYAEVF

-828 SKGRENN
+828 SKGRANN

-849 DNGNVIYGKGLGF
+849 DNGNVIYSKGLGF

-1021 KVTKELLE
+1021 KTAKEVAEEYAKSERLLR
-1029 KAESLVK
+1029 ESVNN
-1036 KARSEASK
+1036 SEASNALFNNK
-1044 FANDSK
+1044 NAVNALTKARNNPILKKLGFTDEVLASLRASGKGEFSYEKILDKLLSIAKKIEDNPNTTLEDFYEK
-1050 VINKVAEFLSNKKA
+1050 VIYKLNKNSKATNSQRIGAEGVLKAVDDEFDNLLKGKIVRFEKQVDNARSTKKLSAEDLTVEIEALDGSRKTLFRVEVKNCQDCVTAKVIKEQFIERDLFNVTDVSQIKWRIYGQNFTKQDFEKFLIQNKDILEKMQKTIPPQLPTINNIKPKNVDDFIKEITNKK
-1064 LEAIGGEEG
+1064 I
-1073 LEAIIRANVRAGC
+1073 
-1086 STCGK
+1086 
-1091 ATTSFLKNMDEYL
+1091 
-1104 DDVLDFVSKYKEV
+1104 
-1117 DGFDDVIREL
+1117 FDDV
-1127 KKLNKDNSPN
+1127 
-1137 YAVEGAAFML
+1137 F
-1147 SKMRKTSEITPQ
+1147 
-1159 SVKRFDAR
+1159 
-1167 FESKEIDCSNC
+1167 
-1178 RFDIELFQKNVGD
+1178 
-1191 LKYLEY
+1191 
-1197 KSYID
+1197 
-1202 ASKISLNQFQ
+1202 
-1212 SYLQSVNT
+1212 
-1220 LGELR
+1220 
-1225 YVFDISKISASKIKG
+1225 IK
-1240 GIKKFFTN
+1240 
-1248 NEDEIFK
+1248 
-1255 TIWKNKN
+1255 
-1262 LRDNLFNT
+1262 
-1270 SNYPKNISQ
+1270 
-1279 NKLKE
+1279 
-1284 LMKEDFHQLISKQES
+1284 
-1299 QLYKIIKVE
+1299 

>member
-1 MSLRLLILILC
+1 M
-12 SLLGF
+12 
-17 TVKAQQYRFADIELT
+17 
-32 AKTKKTPFEVAE
+32 
-44 VQVDSITGR
+44 
-53 ITITGKVDP
+53 
-62 KTGIAPKVTL
+62 
-72 PKGRDYV
+72 
-79 ITDSQGKVYQLDES
+79 
-93 GKVTAKGTREQGTQL
+93 
-108 AQQAGK
+108 
-114 GDSKNPPISNKHFK
+114 
-128 VEWLFNDELANDT
+128 
-141 NGEIP
+141 
-146 YKALVKG
+146 
-153 KTSSFELRIHPADTT
+153 
-168 QYDFFFHTENGV
+168 
-180 KVEAES
+180 
-186 KGEGLY
+186 
-192 KITRK
+192 
-197 GAFDFA
+197 
-203 QEELWV
+203 
-209 VAKEKKDKKGKKEEL
+209 
-224 IGKCI
+224 
-229 LVHLSPK
+229 
-236 EVNVALIPT
+236 
-245 QSGQNLQEAIAQ
+245 
-257 VQQIYEKVGVTLHI
+257 
-271 TTEKPFDISDQLKN
+271 
-285 GTLPTENEF
+285 PTENEF

-302 EQNAVIAKFTTN
+302 EQNAVIAKFATN

-411 QSEGELKG
+411 QSKGELEDGK
-419 GVVIIAGSTDG
+419 VIIAGNTDEN
-430 SSIKFD
+430 SNKFD
-436 ITKSCKSFF
+436 IENSCNRFF
-445 VANKIVSFNDNEI
+445 IGNKIAHFSSEEI
-458 EKIKELSISK
+458 KKINKLSITE
-468 SGVLQYVTDEKDN
+468 SGHLQYVTDVEGKT
-481 KYYPTQYVETKNN
+481 YILTQYVETENQH
-494 EIKARGGIAFLL
+494 IKRRGAFGRLV
-506 CTDCIDG
+506 CIECIDKVFQG
-513 VTTVNRSKVYSNI
+513 AGKTEGTVKNEATIEIIDKTKIYSNI
-526 DRKYIIADF
+526 NKKYIIATF
-535 TNRGKDCLEGEEILV
+535 ASREECTEGKKILV
-550 REGNTYICKTLS
+550 REGNTYICKTIS
-562 KRDCSL
+562 KENYPKTEKSS
-568 NKGLNIGNGNGNG
+568 NEGIGNGG
-581 GTVYSLIADE
+581 GKTVINLLKDKKISKTVE
-591 KLSKNLA
+591 QKLFSIISKT
-598 EKLYS
+598 S
-603 IVAKNTKN
+603 TN

-616 NHHLN
+616 VHHLN

-626 SHKNILEN
+626 SDKNILAN

-649 HVGNEKVAINPDE
+649 YVGNEKVAINPDE

-683 GDNFDQNLRKTLK
+683 GDNFYQNLRKILK

-972 VLVNNTERLEDVSE
+972 VLVNNTERFEDVSE

>member
-1 MSLRLLILILC
+1 MPTSENTSMDIDR
-12 SLLGF
+12 
-17 TVKAQQYRFADIELT
+17 VKSIYSKIGVTLDITWAAPFDITPYLTNGVLETKDVFGDLTDYSPSQQAVINAYKA
-32 AKTKKTPFEVAE
+32 
-44 VQVDSITGR
+44 
-53 ITITGKVDP
+53 TGKV
-62 KTGIAPKVTL
+62 
-72 PKGRDYV
+72 
-79 ITDSQGKVYQLDES
+79 
-93 GKVTAKGTREQGTQL
+93 
-108 AQQAGK
+108 
-114 GDSKNPPISNKHFK
+114 
-128 VEWLFNDELANDT
+128 ANDT
-141 NGEIP
+141 YYVFITNA
-146 YKALVKG
+146 K
-153 KTSSFELRIHPADTT
+153 SST
-168 QYDFFFHTENGV
+168 
-180 KVEAES
+180 
-186 KGEGLY
+186 
-192 KITRK
+192 
-197 GAFDFA
+197 
-203 QEELWV
+203 
-209 VAKEKKDKKGKKEEL
+209 
-224 IGKCI
+224 
-229 LVHLSPK
+229 
-236 EVNVALIPT
+236 
-245 QSGQNLQEAIAQ
+245 GQ
-257 VQQIYEKVGVTLHI
+257 G
-271 TTEKPFDISDQLKN
+271 
-285 GTLPTENEF
+285 
-294 GDLSTYSP
+294 
-302 EQNAVIAKFTTN
+302 
-314 RKPKDNTYY
+314 
-323 IFLVND
+323 
-329 GTGDHGYMRLGGQ
+329 GYMALGGQ
-342 YGFVYSTNA
+342 FGFVFDQTE
-351 RTIAHELGHGIF
+351 RTLAHELGHGIF
-363 KLEHPFK
+363 KLAHPFK
-370 GKNADKGKTTA
+370 KKQQGNVPS
-381 LMDYNEGQDF
+381 LMDYTSDENLLF
-391 FYRDWKQ
+391 ADWKQ
-398 INDPKVKLYAFQK
+398 INDPAFKIGIFQG

-445 VANKIVSFNDNEI
+445 VANKIVSFNDNET

-550 REGNTYICKTLS
+550 REGDTYICKTLS

-581 GTVYSLIADE
+581 GTIYSLIADE

-603 IVAKNTKN
+603 IVARNTTN

-634 TAKIAVHNENGKAQL
+634 TAKISVHNENGKDQL
-649 HVGNEKVAINPDE
+649 YVGNEKVAINPDE

-672 NKKISVKEVVV
+672 NDKISVKEVVV
-683 GDNFDQNLRKTLK
+683 GDNFDQDLRKTLK

-717 KDLTDFGFT
+717 KDITDFHFT
-726 AAYDLFDM
+726 VFYDLFDM

-823 SSFGS
+823 YSFGS
-828 SKGRENN
+828 SKGRANN

-922 QFCNRIGDPLRYI
+922 QFCDRIADPFRYM
-935 GISIRYVKNA
+935 GISIRYIKNA

-1011 AEDIAEDTAE
+1011 AEDTAE

-1147 SKMRKTSEITPQ
+1147 GKMRKTSEITPQ

>member
-1 MSLRLLILILC
+1 M
-12 SLLGF
+12 
-17 TVKAQQYRFADIELT
+17 
-32 AKTKKTPFEVAE
+32 
-44 VQVDSITGR
+44 
-53 ITITGKVDP
+53 
-62 KTGIAPKVTL
+62 
-72 PKGRDYV
+72 
-79 ITDSQGKVYQLDES
+79 
-93 GKVTAKGTREQGTQL
+93 
-108 AQQAGK
+108 
-114 GDSKNPPISNKHFK
+114 
-128 VEWLFNDELANDT
+128 
-141 NGEIP
+141 
-146 YKALVKG
+146 
-153 KTSSFELRIHPADTT
+153 
-168 QYDFFFHTENGV
+168 
-180 KVEAES
+180 
-186 KGEGLY
+186 
-192 KITRK
+192 
-197 GAFDFA
+197 
-203 QEELWV
+203 
-209 VAKEKKDKKGKKEEL
+209 
-224 IGKCI
+224 
-229 LVHLSPK
+229 
-236 EVNVALIPT
+236 
-245 QSGQNLQEAIAQ
+245 
-257 VQQIYEKVGVTLHI
+257 
-271 TTEKPFDISDQLKN
+271 
-285 GTLPTENEF
+285 PTENEF

-302 EQNAVIAKFTTN
+302 EQNAVIAKFATN

-329 GTGDHGYMRLGGQ
+329 GTGNHGYMRLGGQ

-411 QSEGELKG
+411 QSKGELEDGK
-419 GVVIIAGSTDG
+419 VIIAGNTDEN
-430 SSIKFD
+430 SNKFD
-436 ITKSCKSFF
+436 IENSCNRFF
-445 VANKIVSFNDNEI
+445 IGNKIAHFSSEEI
-458 EKIKELSISK
+458 KKINKLSITE
-468 SGVLQYVTDEKDN
+468 SGHLQYVTDVEGKT
-481 KYYPTQYVETKNN
+481 YILTQYVETENQH
-494 EIKARGGIAFLL
+494 IKRRGAFGRLV
-506 CTDCIDG
+506 CIECIDKVFQG
-513 VTTVNRSKVYSNI
+513 AGKTEGTVKNEATIEIIDKTKIYSNI
-526 DRKYIIADF
+526 NKKYIIATF
-535 TNRGKDCLEGEEILV
+535 ASREECTEGKKILV
-550 REGNTYICKTLS
+550 REGNTYICKTIS
-562 KRDCSL
+562 KENYPKTEKSS
-568 NKGLNIGNGNGNG
+568 NEGIGNGG
-581 GTVYSLIADE
+581 GKTVINLLKDKKISKTVE
-591 KLSKNLA
+591 QKLFSIISKT
-598 EKLYS
+598 S
-603 IVAKNTKN
+603 TN

-616 NHHLN
+616 VHHLN

-626 SHKNILEN
+626 SDKNILAN

-649 HVGNEKVAINPDE
+649 YVGNEKVAINPDE

-683 GDNFDQNLRKTLK
+683 GDNFYQNLRKILK

-972 VLVNNTERLEDVSE
+972 VLVNNTERFEDVSE

>member
-1 MSLRLLILILC
+1 
-12 SLLGF
+12 
-17 TVKAQQYRFADIELT
+17 
-32 AKTKKTPFEVAE
+32 
-44 VQVDSITGR
+44 
-53 ITITGKVDP
+53 
-62 KTGIAPKVTL
+62 
-72 PKGRDYV
+72 
-79 ITDSQGKVYQLDES
+79 
-93 GKVTAKGTREQGTQL
+93 
-108 AQQAGK
+108 
-114 GDSKNPPISNKHFK
+114 
-128 VEWLFNDELANDT
+128 
-141 NGEIP
+141 
-146 YKALVKG
+146 
-153 KTSSFELRIHPADTT
+153 
-168 QYDFFFHTENGV
+168 
-180 KVEAES
+180 
-186 KGEGLY
+186 
-192 KITRK
+192 
-197 GAFDFA
+197 
-203 QEELWV
+203 
-209 VAKEKKDKKGKKEEL
+209 
-224 IGKCI
+224 
-229 LVHLSPK
+229 
-236 EVNVALIPT
+236 
-245 QSGQNLQEAIAQ
+245 
-257 VQQIYEKVGVTLHI
+257 
-271 TTEKPFDISDQLKN
+271 
-285 GTLPTENEF
+285 LPTENEF

-411 QSEGELKG
+411 QSKGELEDGK
-419 GVVIIAGSTDG
+419 VIIAGNTDEN
-430 SSIKFD
+430 SNKFD
-436 ITKSCKSFF
+436 IENSCNRFF
-445 VANKIVSFNDNEI
+445 IGNKIAHFSSEEI
-458 EKIKELSISK
+458 KKINKLSITE
-468 SGVLQYVTDEKDN
+468 SGHLQYVTDVEGKT
-481 KYYPTQYVETKNN
+481 YILTQYVETENQH
-494 EIKARGGIAFLL
+494 IKRRGAFGRLV
-506 CTDCIDG
+506 CIECIDKVFQG
-513 VTTVNRSKVYSNI
+513 AGKTEGTVKNEATIEIIDKTKIYSNI
-526 DRKYIIADF
+526 NKKYIIATF
-535 TNRGKDCLEGEEILV
+535 ASREECTEGKKILV
-550 REGNTYICKTLS
+550 REGNTYICKTIS
-562 KRDCSL
+562 KENYPKTEKSS
-568 NKGLNIGNGNGNG
+568 NEGIGNGG
-581 GTVYSLIADE
+581 GKTVINLLKDKKISKTVE
-591 KLSKNLA
+591 QKLFSIISKT
-598 EKLYS
+598 S
-603 IVAKNTKN
+603 TN

-616 NHHLN
+616 VHHLN

-626 SHKNILEN
+626 SDKNILAN

-649 HVGNEKVAINPDE
+649 YVGNEKVAINPDE

-683 GDNFDQNLRKTLK
+683 GDNFYQNLRKILK

-972 VLVNNTERLEDVSE
+972 VLVNNTERFEDVSE

>member
-1 MSLRLLILILC
+1 M
-12 SLLGF
+12 
-17 TVKAQQYRFADIELT
+17 
-32 AKTKKTPFEVAE
+32 
-44 VQVDSITGR
+44 
-53 ITITGKVDP
+53 
-62 KTGIAPKVTL
+62 
-72 PKGRDYV
+72 
-79 ITDSQGKVYQLDES
+79 
-93 GKVTAKGTREQGTQL
+93 
-108 AQQAGK
+108 
-114 GDSKNPPISNKHFK
+114 
-128 VEWLFNDELANDT
+128 
-141 NGEIP
+141 
-146 YKALVKG
+146 
-153 KTSSFELRIHPADTT
+153 
-168 QYDFFFHTENGV
+168 
-180 KVEAES
+180 
-186 KGEGLY
+186 
-192 KITRK
+192 
-197 GAFDFA
+197 
-203 QEELWV
+203 
-209 VAKEKKDKKGKKEEL
+209 
-224 IGKCI
+224 
-229 LVHLSPK
+229 
-236 EVNVALIPT
+236 
-245 QSGQNLQEAIAQ
+245 
-257 VQQIYEKVGVTLHI
+257 
-271 TTEKPFDISDQLKN
+271 
-285 GTLPTENEF
+285 PTENEF

-302 EQNAVIAKFTTN
+302 EQNAVIAKFATN
-314 RKPKDNTYY
+314 RKPKENTYY

-342 YGFVYSTNA
+342 YGFVYSANA

-411 QSEGELKG
+411 QSEGELEDGK
-419 GVVIIAGSTDG
+419 VIIAGNTDEN
-430 SSIKFD
+430 SNKFD
-436 ITKSCKSFF
+436 IENSCNRFF
-445 VANKIVSFNDNEI
+445 IGNKIAHFSSEEI
-458 EKIKELSISK
+458 KKINKLSITEA
-468 SGVLQYVTDEKDN
+468 GHLQYVTDVEGKT
-481 KYYPTQYVETKNN
+481 YVLTQYVETENQHI
-494 EIKARGGIAFLL
+494 ERRGAFGRLVYL
-506 CTDCIDG
+506 DCIDKVFQG
-513 VTTVNRSKVYSNI
+513 AKKTEGTIENEATIEFIDKTKVYSNI
-526 DRKYIIADF
+526 NKKYIIATF
-535 TNRGKDCLEGEEILV
+535 ASREECTEGKKILV

-581 GTVYSLIADE
+581 GTIYSLIADE

-603 IVAKNTKN
+603 IVAKNTTN

-634 TAKIAVHNENGKAQL
+634 TAKISVHNENGKDQL
-649 HVGNEKVAINPDE
+649 YVGNEKVAINPDE

-672 NKKISVKEVVV
+672 DKKISVKEVVV

-717 KDLTDFGFT
+717 KDITDFHFT
-726 AAYDLFDM
+726 AFYDLFDM

-740 KLKIPESVWD
+740 KLKIPESVWN

-986 DVAEE
+986 DIAEE

-1021 KVTKELLE
+1021 KTAKEVAEEYAKSEKLLRE
-1029 KAESLVK
+1029 RVDNPDSSNALFRNAEAVNALTRLRNNPILRK
-1036 KARSEASK
+1036 LGLTDEIASK
-1044 FANDSK
+1044 LKGAENLSFTQIIDNLENFARKIVDNNVELKDFNKVLRQLTEGGGKSDGANWVITYITKHIGEFKGRKLVFEEFNSTNLGGRFIDVTDETIVRSK
-1050 VINKVAEFLSNKKA
+1050 VFYEFKSVKTVPPKDFAEQFMKDLSNADNLSQIKWIFNGSKNPVDFKKNM
-1064 LEAIGGEEG
+1064 LEAIDKLPLTENLAVKLIQE
-1073 LEAIIRANVRAGC
+1073 
-1086 STCGK
+1086 
-1091 ATTSFLKNMDEYL
+1091 KNINKLRRYL
-1104 DDVLDFVSKYKEV
+1104 
-1117 DGFDDVIREL
+1117 
-1127 KKLNKDNSPN
+1127 KDNL
-1137 YAVEGAAFML
+1137 E
-1147 SKMRKTSEITPQ
+1147 
-1159 SVKRFDAR
+1159 
-1167 FESKEIDCSNC
+1167 
-1178 RFDIELFQKNVGD
+1178 DIFL
-1191 LKYLEY
+1191 LK
-1197 KSYID
+1197 
-1202 ASKISLNQFQ
+1202 
-1212 SYLQSVNT
+1212 
-1220 LGELR
+1220 
-1225 YVFDISKISASKIKG
+1225 
-1240 GIKKFFTN
+1240 
-1248 NEDEIFK
+1248 
-1255 TIWKNKN
+1255 
-1262 LRDNLFNT
+1262 
-1270 SNYPKNISQ
+1270 
-1279 NKLKE
+1279 
-1284 LMKEDFHQLISKQES
+1284 
-1299 QLYKIIKVE
+1299 

>member
-1 MSLRLLILILC
+1 M
-12 SLLGF
+12 
-17 TVKAQQYRFADIELT
+17 
-32 AKTKKTPFEVAE
+32 
-44 VQVDSITGR
+44 
-53 ITITGKVDP
+53 
-62 KTGIAPKVTL
+62 
-72 PKGRDYV
+72 
-79 ITDSQGKVYQLDES
+79 
-93 GKVTAKGTREQGTQL
+93 
-108 AQQAGK
+108 
-114 GDSKNPPISNKHFK
+114 
-128 VEWLFNDELANDT
+128 
-141 NGEIP
+141 
-146 YKALVKG
+146 
-153 KTSSFELRIHPADTT
+153 
-168 QYDFFFHTENGV
+168 
-180 KVEAES
+180 
-186 KGEGLY
+186 
-192 KITRK
+192 
-197 GAFDFA
+197 
-203 QEELWV
+203 
-209 VAKEKKDKKGKKEEL
+209 
-224 IGKCI
+224 
-229 LVHLSPK
+229 
-236 EVNVALIPT
+236 
-245 QSGQNLQEAIAQ
+245 
-257 VQQIYEKVGVTLHI
+257 
-271 TTEKPFDISDQLKN
+271 
-285 GTLPTENEF
+285 PTENEF

-342 YGFVYSTNA
+342 YGFVYSANA

-411 QSEGELKG
+411 QSKGELEDGK
-419 GVVIIAGSTDG
+419 VIIAGNTDEN
-430 SSIKFD
+430 SNKFD
-436 ITKSCKSFF
+436 IENSCNRFF
-445 VANKIVSFNDNEI
+445 IGNKIAHFSSEEI
-458 EKIKELSISK
+458 KKINKLSITE
-468 SGVLQYVTDEKDN
+468 SGHLQYVTDVEGKT
-481 KYYPTQYVETKNN
+481 YILTQYVETENQH
-494 EIKARGGIAFLL
+494 IKRRGAFGRLV
-506 CTDCIDG
+506 CIECIDKVFQG
-513 VTTVNRSKVYSNI
+513 AGKTEGTVKNEATIEIIDKTKIYSNI
-526 DRKYIIADF
+526 NKKYIIATF
-535 TNRGKDCLEGEEILV
+535 ASREECTEGKKILV
-550 REGNTYICKTLS
+550 REGNTYICKTIS
-562 KRDCSL
+562 KENYPKTEKSS
-568 NKGLNIGNGNGNG
+568 NEGIGNGG
-581 GTVYSLIADE
+581 GKTVINLLKDKKISKTVE
-591 KLSKNLA
+591 QKLFSIISKT
-598 EKLYS
+598 S
-603 IVAKNTKN
+603 TN

-616 NHHLN
+616 VHHLN

-626 SHKNILEN
+626 SDKNILAN

-649 HVGNEKVAINPDE
+649 YVGNEKVAINPDE

-683 GDNFDQNLRKTLK
+683 GDNFYQNLRKILK

-972 VLVNNTERLEDVSE
+972 VLVNNTERFEDVSE

>member
-1 MSLRLLILILC
+1 MDIDRVKSIYSKIGVTLDITWAAPFDITPYLTNGVLETKDVFGDLTDYSPSQQALINAY
-12 SLLGF
+12 
-17 TVKAQQYRFADIELT
+17 KA
-32 AKTKKTPFEVAE
+32 
-44 VQVDSITGR
+44 
-53 ITITGKVDP
+53 TGKV
-62 KTGIAPKVTL
+62 
-72 PKGRDYV
+72 
-79 ITDSQGKVYQLDES
+79 
-93 GKVTAKGTREQGTQL
+93 
-108 AQQAGK
+108 
-114 GDSKNPPISNKHFK
+114 
-128 VEWLFNDELANDT
+128 ANDT
-141 NGEIP
+141 YYVFITNA
-146 YKALVKG
+146 K
-153 KTSSFELRIHPADTT
+153 SST
-168 QYDFFFHTENGV
+168 
-180 KVEAES
+180 
-186 KGEGLY
+186 
-192 KITRK
+192 
-197 GAFDFA
+197 
-203 QEELWV
+203 
-209 VAKEKKDKKGKKEEL
+209 
-224 IGKCI
+224 
-229 LVHLSPK
+229 
-236 EVNVALIPT
+236 
-245 QSGQNLQEAIAQ
+245 GQ
-257 VQQIYEKVGVTLHI
+257 G
-271 TTEKPFDISDQLKN
+271 
-285 GTLPTENEF
+285 
-294 GDLSTYSP
+294 
-302 EQNAVIAKFTTN
+302 
-314 RKPKDNTYY
+314 
-323 IFLVND
+323 
-329 GTGDHGYMRLGGQ
+329 GYMALGGQ
-342 YGFVYSTNA
+342 FGFVFDQTE
-351 RTIAHELGHGIF
+351 RTLAHELGHGIF
-363 KLEHPFK
+363 KLAHPFK
-370 GKNADKGKTTA
+370 KKQQGNVPS
-381 LMDYNEGQDF
+381 LMDYTSDENLLF
-391 FYRDWKQ
+391 ADWKQ
-398 INDPKVKLYAFQK
+398 INDPAFKIGIFQG

-445 VANKIVSFNDNEI
+445 VANKIVSFNDNET

-550 REGNTYICKTLS
+550 REGDTYICKTLS

-581 GTVYSLIADE
+581 GTIYSLIADE

-603 IVAKNTKN
+603 IVARNTTN

-634 TAKIAVHNENGKAQL
+634 TAKISVHNENGKDQL
-649 HVGNEKVAINPDE
+649 YVGNEKVAINPDE

-672 NKKISVKEVVV
+672 NDKISVKEVVV
-683 GDNFDQNLRKTLK
+683 GDNFDQDLRKTLK

-717 KDLTDFGFT
+717 KDITDFHFT
-726 AAYDLFDM
+726 VFYDLFDM

-740 KLKIPESVWD
+740 KLKIPESVWN

-922 QFCNRIGDPLRYI
+922 QFCDRLTDPFRYM
-935 GISIRYVKNA
+935 GISIRYIKNA

-1011 AEDIAEDTAE
+1011 AENTAE

>member
-1 MSLRLLILILC
+1 M
-12 SLLGF
+12 
-17 TVKAQQYRFADIELT
+17 
-32 AKTKKTPFEVAE
+32 
-44 VQVDSITGR
+44 
-53 ITITGKVDP
+53 
-62 KTGIAPKVTL
+62 
-72 PKGRDYV
+72 
-79 ITDSQGKVYQLDES
+79 
-93 GKVTAKGTREQGTQL
+93 
-108 AQQAGK
+108 
-114 GDSKNPPISNKHFK
+114 
-128 VEWLFNDELANDT
+128 
-141 NGEIP
+141 
-146 YKALVKG
+146 
-153 KTSSFELRIHPADTT
+153 
-168 QYDFFFHTENGV
+168 
-180 KVEAES
+180 
-186 KGEGLY
+186 
-192 KITRK
+192 
-197 GAFDFA
+197 
-203 QEELWV
+203 
-209 VAKEKKDKKGKKEEL
+209 
-224 IGKCI
+224 
-229 LVHLSPK
+229 
-236 EVNVALIPT
+236 
-245 QSGQNLQEAIAQ
+245 
-257 VQQIYEKVGVTLHI
+257 
-271 TTEKPFDISDQLKN
+271 
-285 GTLPTENEF
+285 PTENEF

-342 YGFVYSTNA
+342 YGFVYSANA

-370 GKNADKGKTTA
+370 GKNADKGKTSA

-562 KRDCSL
+562 KKDCSL
-568 NKGLNIGNGNGNG
+568 NKGLNIGNGNGNS
-581 GTVYSLIADE
+581 GTIYSLIADE

-603 IVAKNTKN
+603 IVSKNTKN
-611 TITGE
+611 SITGE

-626 SHKNILEN
+626 SDKNILAN
-634 TAKIAVHNENGKAQL
+634 TAKISVHNENGKDQL
-649 HVGNEKVAINPDE
+649 YVGNEKVAINPDE

-672 NKKISVKEVVV
+672 DKKISVKEVVV
-683 GDNFDQNLRKTLK
+683 GDNFDQDLRKTLK

-717 KDLTDFGFT
+717 KDITDFHFT
-726 AAYDLFDM
+726 AFYDLFDM

-740 KLKIPESVWD
+740 KLKIPESVWN

-823 SSFGS
+823 YSFGS

-835 SKFVQQLENIEVTD
+835 SKFVQQLENIEITD
-849 DNGNVIYGKGLGF
+849 DNGNVIYSKGLGF

-896 IVLCFGDVAASE
+896 IVLCFGDVAAGE

-922 QFCNRIGDPLRYI
+922 QFCDRLTDPFRYI

-950 IVFRNATGKVAERL
+950 IVFRNATDKVAERL

-972 VLVNNTERLEDVSE
+972 VLVNNTERFEDVSE
-986 DVAEE
+986 DIAEE

-1011 AEDIAEDTAE
+1011 AEDTAE
-1021 KVTKELLE
+1021 KTAKEVAEEYAKSEKLLRE
-1029 KAESLVK
+1029 RVDNPDSSNALFRNAEAVNALTRLRNNPILRK
-1036 KARSEASK
+1036 LGLTDEIASK
-1044 FANDSK
+1044 LKGAENLSFTQIIDNLENFARKIVDNNVELKDFNKVLRQLTEGGGKSDGANWVITYITKHIGEFKGRKLVFEEFNSTTLGGRFIDVTDETIVRSK
-1050 VINKVAEFLSNKKA
+1050 VFYEFKSVKTVPPKDFAEQFMKDLSNADNLSQIKWIFNGSKNPVDFKKNM
-1064 LEAIGGEEG
+1064 LEAIDKLPLTED
-1073 LEAIIRANVRAGC
+1073 LARKFLQNVR
-1086 STCGK
+1086 K
-1091 ATTSFLKNMDEYL
+1091 PNKQKLLE
-1104 DDVLDFVSKYKEV
+1104 
-1117 DGFDDVIREL
+1117 EL
-1127 KKLNKDNSPN
+1127 NSN
-1137 YAVEGAAFML
+1137 FEKIFIL
-1147 SKMRKTSEITPQ
+1147 
-1159 SVKRFDAR
+1159 VK
-1167 FESKEIDCSNC
+1167 
-1178 RFDIELFQKNVGD
+1178 
-1191 LKYLEY
+1191 
-1197 KSYID
+1197 
-1202 ASKISLNQFQ
+1202 
-1212 SYLQSVNT
+1212 
-1220 LGELR
+1220 
-1225 YVFDISKISASKIKG
+1225 
-1240 GIKKFFTN
+1240 
-1248 NEDEIFK
+1248 
-1255 TIWKNKN
+1255 
-1262 LRDNLFNT
+1262 
-1270 SNYPKNISQ
+1270 
-1279 NKLKE
+1279 
-1284 LMKEDFHQLISKQES
+1284 
-1299 QLYKIIKVE
+1299 

>member
-1 MSLRLLILILC
+1 MDIDR
-12 SLLGF
+12 
-17 TVKAQQYRFADIELT
+17 VKSIYSKIGVTLDITWAAPFDITPYLTNGVLETKDVFGDLTDYSPSQQAVINAYKA
-32 AKTKKTPFEVAE
+32 
-44 VQVDSITGR
+44 
-53 ITITGKVDP
+53 TGKV
-62 KTGIAPKVTL
+62 
-72 PKGRDYV
+72 
-79 ITDSQGKVYQLDES
+79 
-93 GKVTAKGTREQGTQL
+93 
-108 AQQAGK
+108 
-114 GDSKNPPISNKHFK
+114 
-128 VEWLFNDELANDT
+128 ANDT
-141 NGEIP
+141 YYVFITNA
-146 YKALVKG
+146 K
-153 KTSSFELRIHPADTT
+153 SST
-168 QYDFFFHTENGV
+168 
-180 KVEAES
+180 
-186 KGEGLY
+186 
-192 KITRK
+192 
-197 GAFDFA
+197 
-203 QEELWV
+203 
-209 VAKEKKDKKGKKEEL
+209 
-224 IGKCI
+224 
-229 LVHLSPK
+229 
-236 EVNVALIPT
+236 
-245 QSGQNLQEAIAQ
+245 GQ
-257 VQQIYEKVGVTLHI
+257 G
-271 TTEKPFDISDQLKN
+271 
-285 GTLPTENEF
+285 
-294 GDLSTYSP
+294 
-302 EQNAVIAKFTTN
+302 
-314 RKPKDNTYY
+314 
-323 IFLVND
+323 
-329 GTGDHGYMRLGGQ
+329 GYMALGGQ
-342 YGFVYSTNA
+342 FGFVFDQTE
-351 RTIAHELGHGIF
+351 RTLAHELGHGIF
-363 KLEHPFK
+363 KLAHPFK
-370 GKNADKGKTTA
+370 KKQQGNVPS
-381 LMDYNEGQDF
+381 LMDYTSDENLLF
-391 FYRDWKQ
+391 ADWKQ
-398 INDPKVKLYAFQK
+398 INDPAFKIGIFQG

-445 VANKIVSFNDNEI
+445 VANKIVSFNDNET

-550 REGNTYICKTLS
+550 REGDTYICKTLS

-581 GTVYSLIADE
+581 GTIYSLIADE

-603 IVAKNTKN
+603 IVARNTTN

-634 TAKIAVHNENGKAQL
+634 TAKISVHNENGKDQL
-649 HVGNEKVAINPDE
+649 YVGNEKVAINPDE

-672 NKKISVKEVVV
+672 NDKISVKEVVV
-683 GDNFDQNLRKTLK
+683 GDNFDQDLRKTLK

-717 KDLTDFGFT
+717 KDITDFHFT
-726 AAYDLFDM
+726 VFYDLFDM

-823 SSFGS
+823 YSFGS
-828 SKGRENN
+828 SKGRANN

-922 QFCNRIGDPLRYI
+922 QFCDRIADPFRYM
-935 GISIRYVKNA
+935 GISIRYIKNA

-1011 AEDIAEDTAE
+1011 AEDTAE

-1147 SKMRKTSEITPQ
+1147 GKMRKTSEITPQ

>member
-17 TVKAQQYRFADIELT
+17 TVKAQQYPFADIELT

-153 KTSSFELRIHPADTT
+153 KTSSFELRIQPADTT
-168 QYDFFFHTENGV
+168 KYDFFFHTENGV

-186 KGEGLY
+186 KGKGLY

-236 EVNVALIPT
+236 EVNVALVPT

-271 TTEKPFDISDQLKN
+271 TTEKSFDISDQLKN

-302 EQNAVIAKFTTN
+302 EQNAVIAKFATN

-329 GTGDHGYMRLGGQ
+329 GTGNHGYMRLGGQ
-342 YGFVYSTNA
+342 YGFVYSANA

-411 QSEGELKG
+411 QSEGELEDGK
-419 GVVIIAGSTDG
+419 VIIAGNTDEN
-430 SSIKFD
+430 SNKFD
-436 ITKSCKSFF
+436 IENSCNRFF
-445 VANKIVSFNDNEI
+445 IGNKIAHFSSEEI
-458 EKIKELSISK
+458 KKINELSITE
-468 SGVLQYVTDEKDN
+468 SGHLQYVTDVEGKT
-481 KYYPTQYVETKNN
+481 YILTQYVETETDKG
-494 EIKARGGIAFLL
+494 EKKIKRRGAFGRLVCL
-506 CTDCIDG
+506 DCIDKVFQG
-513 VTTVNRSKVYSNI
+513 AKKTEGTIENEATIEFIDKTKVYSNI
-526 DRKYIIADF
+526 NKKYIIATF
-535 TNRGKDCLEGEEILV
+535 ASREECTEGKKILV
-550 REGNTYICKTLS
+550 REGNTYICKTIS

-581 GTVYSLIADE
+581 GTIYSLIADE

-611 TITGE
+611 SITGE

-634 TAKIAVHNENGKAQL
+634 TAKISVHNENGKDQL
-649 HVGNEKVAINPDE
+649 YVGNEKVAINPDE

-740 KLKIPESVWD
+740 KLKIPESVWN

-828 SKGRENN
+828 SKGRANN
-835 SKFVQQLENIEVTD
+835 SKFVQQLENIEITD

-896 IVLCFGDVAASE
+896 IVLCFGDVAAGE

-922 QFCNRIGDPLRYI
+922 QFCDRIADPFRYM
-935 GISIRYVKNA
+935 GISIRYIKNA

-964 ESGLYRVR
+964 QNGLYRVR

-1011 AEDIAEDTAE
+1011 AEDTAE
-1021 KVTKELLE
+1021 KTAKEVAEEYAKSEKLLRE
-1029 KAESLVK
+1029 RVDNPDSSNALFRNAEAVNALTRLRNNPILRK
-1036 KARSEASK
+1036 LGLTDEIASK
-1044 FANDSK
+1044 LKGAENLSFTQIIDNLENFARKIVDNNVELKDFNKVLRQLTEGGGKSDGANWVITYITKHIGEFKGRKLVFEEFNSTTLGGRFVDVTDETIVRSK
-1050 VINKVAEFLSNKKA
+1050 VFYEFKSVKTVPPKDFAEQFMKDLNNADNLSQIKWIFNGSKNPVDFKKNM
-1064 LEAIGGEEG
+1064 LEAIDK
-1073 LEAIIRANVRAGC
+1073 LPLTDNLAKKFLRTVDNP
-1086 STCGK
+1086 
-1091 ATTSFLKNMDEYL
+1091 TSKD
-1104 DDVLDFVSKYKEV
+1104 
-1117 DGFDDVIREL
+1117 L
-1127 KKLNKDNSPN
+1127 KKYLIKN
-1137 YAVEGAAFML
+1137 
-1147 SKMRKTSEITPQ
+1147 
-1159 SVKRFDAR
+1159 
-1167 FESKEIDCSNC
+1167 FE
-1178 RFDIELFQKNVGD
+1178 V
-1191 LKYLEY
+1191 
-1197 KSYID
+1197 
-1202 ASKISLNQFQ
+1202 
-1212 SYLQSVNT
+1212 
-1220 LGELR
+1220 
-1225 YVFDISKISASKIKG
+1225 
-1240 GIKKFFTN
+1240 
-1248 NEDEIFK
+1248 IFK
-1255 TIWKNKN
+1255 
-1262 LRDNLFNT
+1262 
-1270 SNYPKNISQ
+1270 
-1279 NKLKE
+1279 
-1284 LMKEDFHQLISKQES
+1284 
-1299 QLYKIIKVE
+1299 KID

>member
-1 MSLRLLILILC
+1 M
-12 SLLGF
+12 
-17 TVKAQQYRFADIELT
+17 
-32 AKTKKTPFEVAE
+32 
-44 VQVDSITGR
+44 
-53 ITITGKVDP
+53 
-62 KTGIAPKVTL
+62 
-72 PKGRDYV
+72 
-79 ITDSQGKVYQLDES
+79 
-93 GKVTAKGTREQGTQL
+93 
-108 AQQAGK
+108 
-114 GDSKNPPISNKHFK
+114 
-128 VEWLFNDELANDT
+128 
-141 NGEIP
+141 
-146 YKALVKG
+146 
-153 KTSSFELRIHPADTT
+153 
-168 QYDFFFHTENGV
+168 
-180 KVEAES
+180 
-186 KGEGLY
+186 
-192 KITRK
+192 
-197 GAFDFA
+197 
-203 QEELWV
+203 
-209 VAKEKKDKKGKKEEL
+209 
-224 IGKCI
+224 
-229 LVHLSPK
+229 
-236 EVNVALIPT
+236 
-245 QSGQNLQEAIAQ
+245 
-257 VQQIYEKVGVTLHI
+257 
-271 TTEKPFDISDQLKN
+271 
-285 GTLPTENEF
+285 PTENEF

-302 EQNAVIAKFTTN
+302 EQNAVIAKFATN

-329 GTGDHGYMRLGGQ
+329 STGDHGYMRLGGQ

-411 QSEGELKG
+411 QSKGELEDGK
-419 GVVIIAGSTDG
+419 VIIAGNTDEN
-430 SSIKFD
+430 SNKFD
-436 ITKSCKSFF
+436 IENSCNRFF
-445 VANKIVSFNDNEI
+445 IGNKIAHFSSEEI
-458 EKIKELSISK
+458 KKINKLSITE
-468 SGVLQYVTDEKDN
+468 SGHLQYVTDVEGKT
-481 KYYPTQYVETKNN
+481 YILTQYVETENQH
-494 EIKARGGIAFLL
+494 IKRRGAFGRLV
-506 CTDCIDG
+506 CIECIDKVFQG
-513 VTTVNRSKVYSNI
+513 AGKTEGTVKNEATIEIIDKTKIYSNI
-526 DRKYIIADF
+526 NKKYIIATF
-535 TNRGKDCLEGEEILV
+535 ASREECTEGKKILV
-550 REGNTYICKTLS
+550 REGNTYICKTIS
-562 KRDCSL
+562 KENYPKTEKSS
-568 NKGLNIGNGNGNG
+568 NEGIGNGG
-581 GTVYSLIADE
+581 GKTVINLLKDKKISKTVE
-591 KLSKNLA
+591 QKLFSIISKT
-598 EKLYS
+598 S
-603 IVAKNTKN
+603 TN

-616 NHHLN
+616 VHHLN

-626 SHKNILEN
+626 SDKNILAN

-649 HVGNEKVAINPDE
+649 YVGNEKVAINPDE

-683 GDNFDQNLRKTLK
+683 GDNFYQNLRKILK

-972 VLVNNTERLEDVSE
+972 VLVNNTERFEDVSE

>member
-1 MSLRLLILILC
+1 M
-12 SLLGF
+12 
-17 TVKAQQYRFADIELT
+17 
-32 AKTKKTPFEVAE
+32 
-44 VQVDSITGR
+44 
-53 ITITGKVDP
+53 
-62 KTGIAPKVTL
+62 
-72 PKGRDYV
+72 
-79 ITDSQGKVYQLDES
+79 
-93 GKVTAKGTREQGTQL
+93 
-108 AQQAGK
+108 
-114 GDSKNPPISNKHFK
+114 
-128 VEWLFNDELANDT
+128 
-141 NGEIP
+141 
-146 YKALVKG
+146 
-153 KTSSFELRIHPADTT
+153 
-168 QYDFFFHTENGV
+168 
-180 KVEAES
+180 
-186 KGEGLY
+186 
-192 KITRK
+192 
-197 GAFDFA
+197 
-203 QEELWV
+203 
-209 VAKEKKDKKGKKEEL
+209 
-224 IGKCI
+224 
-229 LVHLSPK
+229 
-236 EVNVALIPT
+236 
-245 QSGQNLQEAIAQ
+245 
-257 VQQIYEKVGVTLHI
+257 
-271 TTEKPFDISDQLKN
+271 
-285 GTLPTENEF
+285 PTENEF

-411 QSEGELKG
+411 QSKGELEDGK
-419 GVVIIAGSTDG
+419 VIIAGNTDEN
-430 SSIKFD
+430 SNKFD
-436 ITKSCKSFF
+436 IENSCNRFF
-445 VANKIVSFNDNEI
+445 IGNKIAHFSSEEI
-458 EKIKELSISK
+458 KKINKLSITE
-468 SGVLQYVTDEKDN
+468 SGHLQYVTDVEGKT
-481 KYYPTQYVETKNN
+481 YILTQYVETENQH
-494 EIKARGGIAFLL
+494 IKRRGAFGRLV
-506 CTDCIDG
+506 CIECIDKVFQG
-513 VTTVNRSKVYSNI
+513 AGKTEGTVKNEATIEIIDKTKIYSNI
-526 DRKYIIADF
+526 NKKYIIATF
-535 TNRGKDCLEGEEILV
+535 ASREECTEGKKILV
-550 REGNTYICKTLS
+550 REGNTYICKTIS
-562 KRDCSL
+562 KENYPKTEKSS
-568 NKGLNIGNGNGNG
+568 NEGIGNGG
-581 GTVYSLIADE
+581 GKTVINLLKDKKISKTVE
-591 KLSKNLA
+591 QKLFSIISKT
-598 EKLYS
+598 S
-603 IVAKNTKN
+603 TN

-616 NHHLN
+616 VHHLN

-626 SHKNILEN
+626 SDKNILAN

-649 HVGNEKVAINPDE
+649 YVGNEKVAINPDE

-683 GDNFDQNLRKTLK
+683 GDNFYQNLRKILK

-972 VLVNNTERLEDVSE
+972 VLVNNTERFEDVSE